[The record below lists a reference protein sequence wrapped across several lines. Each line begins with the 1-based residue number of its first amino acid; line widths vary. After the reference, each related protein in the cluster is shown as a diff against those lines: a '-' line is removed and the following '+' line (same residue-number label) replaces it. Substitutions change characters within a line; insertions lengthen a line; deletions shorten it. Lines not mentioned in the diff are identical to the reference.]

1 MADGVNGRE
10 KLQWQHVAMIEIAPD
25 RDPLVRWALRAP
37 GARVWRRTDA
47 VVVACADL
55 SHWDRLVINGEPK
68 AVAGLLRDVLGET
81 GGTFRPFGTEE
92 LVTEIVARIP
102 ELEVSAT
109 FAWMETTQPV
119 QRGGMDADR
128 PGGVNRGGHSD
139 VDSDES
145 HDVGL
150 GRRAGVGLGDGGVLT
165 GGDLRPGGPGP
176 ATDGGVT
183 PGRRRET
190 ASGGGVTPGRRR
202 ETAPGEFSGPFWLGI
217 ETWPEVTEMIQKAY
231 PESYAWPGHPGVHRW
246 AGIRGADGE
255 LLTVAA
261 EAWSTPEIG
270 FMSGVT
276 TRPSARGR
284 GLGAAI
290 CAFVADELLAG
301 RERVA
306 LLVDYWNTAA
316 LATYS
321 GLGFTTRR
329 VAAARRR

>member
-1 MADGVNGRE
+1 
-10 KLQWQHVAMIEIAPD
+10 MIEIAPD

-55 SHWDRLVINGEPK
+55 SHWDRLVINGEPE
-68 AVAGLLRDVLGET
+68 AVAGLLRQVLGET
-81 GGTFRPFGTEE
+81 GETFRPFGTEE
-92 LVTEIVARIP
+92 LVTDIVAWIP

-109 FAWMETTQPV
+109 FAWMETTRPV
-119 QRGGMDADR
+119 QRGGMDVNR
-128 PGGVNRGGHSD
+128 SGGVTRGGHLD
-139 VDSDES
+139 VDPGGSGGI
-145 HDVGL
+145 GL
-150 GRRAGVGLGDGGVLT
+150 GRCAGVGLGGRGVPT
-165 GGDLRPGGPGP
+165 GRDLMPGGPGP
-176 ATDGGVT
+176 ATVGGVP
-183 PGRRRET
+183 PGRRREM
-190 ASGGGVTPGRRR
+190 AS
-202 ETAPGEFSGPFWLGI
+202 GEFSGPFWLGE
-217 ETWPEVTEMIQKAY
+217 ETWPEVTGMIREAY
-231 PESYAWPGHPGVHRW
+231 PECYAWPGHPGVHRW

-255 LLTVAA
+255 LLAVAA

-284 GLGAAI
+284 GLGAAV
-290 CAFVADELLAG
+290 CAFVTDELLAG